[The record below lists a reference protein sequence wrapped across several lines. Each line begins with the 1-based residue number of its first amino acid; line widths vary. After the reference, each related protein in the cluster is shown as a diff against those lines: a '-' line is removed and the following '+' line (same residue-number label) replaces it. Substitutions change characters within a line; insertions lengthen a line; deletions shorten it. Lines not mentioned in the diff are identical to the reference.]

1 MLRIDP
7 KDRIAFWFPIALPIL
22 MGLVL
27 AFAEFSADLTATAIV
42 MNRSSGNFN
51 DMFVKDL
58 VKLWLAVSKNVG
70 SAVFAIDLWALT
82 TLFVSRELPRSK
94 LIYAFPVLGIFAHFI
109 LLLVIVGVSNLAN
122 AFDTA
127 AAVEITRLKEE
138 AENNGDLEE
147 KLIQSNVL
155 IKMETRAFIAR
166 SIASTFVTM
175 SIVVGWAVRRGVWVH
190 HDSVLAEEYRARAKE

>member
-7 KDRIAFWFPIALPIL
+7 QDRMAFWFPIALPIL
-22 MGLVL
+22 MGLIL
-27 AFAEFSADLTATAIV
+27 AFAEFSADLTATAFL
-42 MNRSSGNFN
+42 MNRQGGGFE
-51 DMFVKDL
+51 DMFIKDI
-58 VKLWLAVSKNVG
+58 VKLWLSVSKNVG

-82 TLFVSRELPRSK
+82 TLFVSRDLPRAR

-127 AAVEITRLKEE
+127 AEIARIGADQNDGPAK
-138 AENNGDLEE
+138 GG
-147 KLIQSNVL
+147 LILNPDPNE
-155 IKMETRAFIAR
+155 IETRAFVAR
-166 SIASTFVTM
+166 TMASIFVAI

-190 HDSVLAEEYRARAKE
+190 HDSILVEKYRTEE